1 MRIAVWYNVASGGA
15 KRALYHQVK
24 GLVERGHHVE
34 SWCTPFSQDGYLPL
48 SDVGVRE
55 HVIPVKDWS
64 SALGKLSYRIEMKR
78 RASAIDA
85 HCRECA
91 REIDDGT
98 FDVVLVNACAYM
110 VVSQI
115 GRYLKTPSA
124 LYLPEPRRWLYEANL
139 NMGKSE
145 RIQKIPILRSFVAY
159 MQQAERDE
167 ERELASNYDVIL
179 VNSLYSR
186 ESLQRAYGLESVVCY
201 LGVDTELFHPV
212 PMQRGNY
219 VVGLGEIDER
229 KGVDRAV
236 RAVAAVEKSRRPQL
250 YWVGNRANE
259 SYKDSVESLARSLD
273 VDFVP
278 KLMVRDEEL
287 LNILSG
293 AIAMIYTSRLEPFGL
308 APLEASACCTPVVAI
323 AEGGVRETVL
333 DGVNGLLATHDSPEM
348 IASLLDKLIAD
359 PEYARQLGEQ
369 GRRLVIEKW
378 NWDQAVSNLE
388 GCLEAVLRQHKSG

>member
-1 MRIAVWYNVASGGA
+1 MRIAVWYNVAGGGA

-48 SDVGVRE
+48 SDVGVHE

-64 SALGKLSYRIEMKR
+64 SALGKLSYRVEMKR

-85 HCRECA
+85 HCKVCA

-98 FDVVLVNACAYM
+98 FDVVLVNACAYT

-115 GRYLKTPSA
+115 GRYLKTPNA

-139 NMGKSE
+139 QMGKSE
-145 RIQKIPILRSFVAY
+145 RMQKIPILRSFVAY

-167 ERELASNYDVIL
+167 ERELASQYGSIL

-186 ESLQRAYGLESVVCY
+186 ESLLRAYGLESEVCY
-201 LGVDTELFHPV
+201 LGVDSELFHPV
-212 PMQRGNY
+212 QAQRCDY
-219 VVGLGEIDER
+219 IVGLGEIDER
-229 KGVDRAV
+229 KGVDRAI
-236 RAVAAVEKSRRPQL
+236 RAVAAIEKSRRPQL
-250 YWVGNRANE
+250 LWVGNRANQ
-259 SYKDSVESLARSLD
+259 SYMDGVESLAKSMD
-273 VDFVP
+273 VDFVL
-278 KLMVRDEEL
+278 KLMVSDEEL
-287 LNILSG
+287 LNVLSG

-308 APLEASACCTPVVAI
+308 APLEASACCAPVVAI

-333 DGVNGLLATHDSPEM
+333 EGVNGLLATHDDSAL
-348 IASLLDKLIAD
+348 IAALISKLID
-359 PEYARQLGEQ
+359 NPDYARRLGEQ

-378 NWDQAVSNLE
+378 NWEQAVGNLE
-388 GCLEAVLRQHKSG
+388 ACLQSLL